1 MSEEIKKDNYSAD
14 SIQALEG
21 MEHVRMRPSMYIGDG
36 VRGLHHLVYE
46 VVDNSIDEA
55 MGGYCDTIVDINED
69 GSITVEDNGR
79 GIPVEFI
86 KKEGVS
92 HWRL

>member
-1 MSEEIKKDNYSAD
+1 
-14 SIQALEG
+14 
-21 MEHVRMRPSMYIGDG
+21 
-36 VRGLHHLVYE
+36 
-46 VVDNSIDEA
+46 VV
-55 MGGYCDTIVDINED
+55 CDTIIVDINED

-86 KKEGVS
+86 KKKEFR

>member
-1 MSEEIKKDNYSAD
+1 
-14 SIQALEG
+14 
-21 MEHVRMRPSMYIGDG
+21 
-36 VRGLHHLVYE
+36 
-46 VVDNSIDEA
+46 

-86 KKEGVS
+86 KRRSFGIGGCND
-92 HWRL
+92 